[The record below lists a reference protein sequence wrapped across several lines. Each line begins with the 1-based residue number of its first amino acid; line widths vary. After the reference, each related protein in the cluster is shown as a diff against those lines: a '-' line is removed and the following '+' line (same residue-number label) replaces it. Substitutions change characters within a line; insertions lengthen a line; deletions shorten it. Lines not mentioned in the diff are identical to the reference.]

1 MYILI
6 GLDACQQAKAATTLN
21 PRHRKSTMDRIY
33 NDITETIGNTPL
45 VRIRNLINSEATVL
59 AKLESFNPMAS
70 VKDRIALAM
79 IRTGEQDGTI
89 KPGSVIVEPT
99 SGNTGIA
106 LALVCRARG
115 YRCILTMPDSMSI
128 ERHGMLTAM
137 GAEVELTPAIAGMI
151 GAIQR
156 AEELLTEIPNA
167 VMPQQFT
174 NPANPEIHRTTTALE
189 IWNDTDGQVDI
200 VIAGVGTGGT
210 IAGIAAALK
219 ERKPSVRA
227 IAVEPAQS
235 AVLTQAASG
244 EELKPGAHR
253 IQGTGAG
260 FIPDVLDVDLVDEV
274 ITVDDADAIV
284 WTRRAVDD
292 EALFVGI
299 SSGAALK
306 AADTVARRSDSAGKT
321 IVVICPDSGQRYLS
335 AGVFSTATNTPID
348 ID

>member
-1 MYILI
+1 M
-6 GLDACQQAKAATTLN
+6 AK
-21 PRHRKSTMDRIY
+21 IY

-45 VRIRNLINSEATVL
+45 VKIRNLINSEATVL

-79 IRTGEQDGTI
+79 IHAGEQDGTI
-89 KPGSVIVEPT
+89 KPESVIIEPT
-99 SGNTGIA
+99 SGNTGIG
-106 LALVCRARG
+106 LALVCKARG
-115 YRCILTMPDSMSI
+115 YRCILTMPDSMST
-128 ERHGMLTAM
+128 ERRSVLTAM
-137 GAEVELTPAIAGMI
+137 GAEVELTPVVAGMT

-174 NPANPEIHRTTTALE
+174 NPANPEIHKTTTAQE

-210 IAGIAAALK
+210 LTGIAATLK
-219 ERKPSVRA
+219 QRKPSVQA

-235 AVLTQAASG
+235 AVLTQTTSG
-244 EELKPGAHR
+244 EELKPGSHR
-253 IQGTGAG
+253 IQGIGAG
-260 FIPDVLDVDLVDEV
+260 FIPEVLDVDLVDEV
-274 ITVDDADAIV
+274 IAVDDADAV
-284 WTRRAVDD
+284 TWARKAADD
-292 EALFVGI
+292 EAMFVGI

-306 AADTVARRSDSAGKT
+306 AADTIARRSDSAGKT

-335 AGVFSTATNTPID
+335 AGVFRTETNTPLD

>member
-1 MYILI
+1 MA
-6 GLDACQQAKAATTLN
+6 G
-21 PRHRKSTMDRIY
+21 IY

-45 VRIRNLINSEATVL
+45 VRIRNLINSDATVL

-79 IRTGEQDGTI
+79 IQAGEQNGTI
-89 KPGSVIVEPT
+89 KPESVIIEPT

-106 LALVCRARG
+106 LALVCGARG
-115 YRCILTMPDSMSI
+115 YRCILTMPDSMSV
-128 ERHGMLTAM
+128 ERRTVLAAM
-137 GAEVELTPAIAGMI
+137 GADVELTPAAAGMT

-156 AEELLTEIPNA
+156 AEELLTKIPNA

-189 IWNDTDGQVDI
+189 IWNDTDGQVDV

-210 IAGIAAALK
+210 ITGIAAALK
-219 ERKPSVRA
+219 ERKPSVQA
-227 IAVEPAQS
+227 VAVEPARS
-235 AVLTQAASG
+235 AVLTQTAMG
-244 EELKPGAHR
+244 EELKPGSHR
-253 IQGTGAG
+253 IQGIGAG
-260 FIPDVLDVDLVDEV
+260 FIPEVLDVDLLDEV
-274 ITVDDADAIV
+274 IAVSDADAATWARQAADV
-284 WTRRAVDD
+284 

-321 IVVICPDSGQRYLS
+321 IVVLCPDFGERYLS
-335 AGVFSTATNTPID
+335 ADIFRTATNTPIE

>member
-1 MYILI
+1 MA
-6 GLDACQQAKAATTLN
+6 G
-21 PRHRKSTMDRIY
+21 IY

-45 VRIRNLINSEATVL
+45 VRIRNLINSDATVL

-79 IRTGEQDGTI
+79 IQAGEQNGTI
-89 KPGSVIVEPT
+89 KPESVIIEPT

-106 LALVCRARG
+106 LALVCGARG
-115 YRCILTMPDSMSI
+115 YRCILTMPDSMSV
-128 ERHGMLTAM
+128 ERRAVLAAM
-137 GAEVELTPAIAGMI
+137 GAEVELTPAAAGMT

-189 IWNDTDGQVDI
+189 IWNDTDGQVDV

-210 IAGIAAALK
+210 ITGIAAALK
-219 ERKPSVRA
+219 ERKPSVQA
-227 IAVEPAQS
+227 VAVEPARS
-235 AVLTQAASG
+235 AVLTQTAMG
-244 EELKPGAHR
+244 EELKPGSHR
-253 IQGTGAG
+253 IQGIGAG
-260 FIPDVLDVDLVDEV
+260 FIPEVLDVDLLDEV
-274 ITVDDADAIV
+274 IAVSDADAATWARQAADV
-284 WTRRAVDD
+284 

-321 IVVICPDSGQRYLS
+321 IVVLCPDFGERYLS
-335 AGVFSTATNTPID
+335 ADIFRTATNTPIE

>member
-1 MYILI
+1 M
-6 GLDACQQAKAATTLN
+6 AK
-21 PRHRKSTMDRIY
+21 IY

-79 IRTGEQDGTI
+79 IQAGERDGTI
-89 KPGSVIVEPT
+89 KPESVIIEPT
-99 SGNTGIA
+99 SGNTGIG
-106 LALVCRARG
+106 LALVCNARG
-115 YRCILTMPDSMSI
+115 YRCILTMPDSMSA
-128 ERHGMLTAM
+128 ERHSVLTAM
-137 GAEVELTPAIAGMI
+137 GAEVELTPAITGMT

-156 AEELLTEIPNA
+156 AEELLDEIPNA
-167 VMPQQFT
+167 VIPQQFT
-174 NPANPEIHRTTTALE
+174 NPANPEIHRTTTAVE

-200 VIAGVGTGGT
+200 VIVGVGTGGT

-219 ERKPSVRA
+219 QRKPSVRA

-235 AVLTQAASG
+235 AVLTQTAMG
-244 EELKPGAHR
+244 EELKPGSHR
-253 IQGTGAG
+253 IQGIGAG

-274 ITVDDADAIV
+274 IAVDDADAIA
-284 WTRRAVDD
+284 WARRAADD

-321 IVVICPDSGQRYLS
+321 IVVICPDFGERYLS
-335 AGVFSTATNTPID
+335 SGVFKTATTTPIE

>member
-1 MYILI
+1 M
-6 GLDACQQAKAATTLN
+6 AK
-21 PRHRKSTMDRIY
+21 IY

-79 IRTGEQDGTI
+79 IQAGEQNGTI
-89 KPGSVIVEPT
+89 KPASVIVEPT
-99 SGNTGIA
+99 SGNTGIG
-106 LALVCRARG
+106 LALICRARG
-115 YRCILTMPDSMSI
+115 YRCILTMPDSMSA
-128 ERHGMLTAM
+128 ERRSVLTAM
-137 GAEVELTPAIAGMI
+137 GAEVQLTPAITGMT

-156 AEELLTEIPNA
+156 AEELLSEIPNA

-174 NPANPEIHRTTTALE
+174 NPANPEIHRTTTAQE

-210 IAGIAAALK
+210 LAGIAATLK
-219 ERKPSVRA
+219 ERKPSVQA

-235 AVLTQAASG
+235 AVLTQTASG
-244 EELKPGAHR
+244 EELKPGSHR
-253 IQGTGAG
+253 IQGIGAG
-260 FIPDVLDVDLVDEV
+260 FIPDVLDVDLIDEV
-274 ITVDDADAIV
+274 IAVDDADAIT
-284 WTRRAVDD
+284 WARWAADT

-306 AADTVARRSDSAGKT
+306 VADTIARRSDSAGKT
-321 IVVICPDSGQRYLS
+321 LVVICPDGGQRYLS
-335 AGVFSTATNTPID
+335 AGVFRTETNTRLD

>member
-1 MYILI
+1 M
-6 GLDACQQAKAATTLN
+6 G
-21 PRHRKSTMDRIY
+21 RIY

-59 AKLESFNPMAS
+59 VKLESFNPMAS
-70 VKDRIALAM
+70 VKDRVALAM
-79 IRTGEQDGTI
+79 IQTGEQDGTI
-89 KPGSVIVEPT
+89 KPESVIIEPT

-128 ERHGMLTAM
+128 ERRAVLGAM
-137 GAEVELTPAIAGMI
+137 GAEVELTPAIAGMT

-174 NPANPEIHRTTTALE
+174 NPANPEIHRTTTAME
-189 IWNDTDGQVDI
+189 IWDDTDGQVDI

-210 IAGIAAALK
+210 IAGIAAGLK

-244 EELKPGAHR
+244 EEPRPGSHR
-253 IQGTGAG
+253 IQGIGAG
-260 FIPDVLDVDLVDEV
+260 FIPEVLNVDLVDEV

-284 WTRRAVDD
+284 WTRRAADD

-306 AADTVARRSDSAGKT
+306 AADIVARRSDSAGKT
-321 IVVICPDSGQRYLS
+321 IVVICPDCGQRYLS
-335 AGVFSTATNTPID
+335 AGVFKTATNTPVD